1 MVADYSKNL
10 TMIHNYMDG
19 CDDSIIMSWK
29 HLKSDCVRLLNRG
42 LRVKVA
48 NDESSDDSSESSDSD

>member
-10 TMIHNYMDG
+10 KMIHNYMDG

-29 HLKSDCVRLLNRG
+29 HLKSDIVRLLNRG
-42 LRVKVA
+42 LRLKA